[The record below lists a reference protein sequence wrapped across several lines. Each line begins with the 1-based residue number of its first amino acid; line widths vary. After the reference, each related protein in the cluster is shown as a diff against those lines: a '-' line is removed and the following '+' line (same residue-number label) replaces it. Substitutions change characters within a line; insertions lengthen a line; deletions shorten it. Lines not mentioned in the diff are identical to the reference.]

1 MWLLQGFAASPY
13 MAIAGVISLPLG
25 IPMLKE
31 TFSMRAFA
39 RSNGASAPRLQL
51 WLVANKG
58 AELKPLFE
66 NIASNQTG
74 NPLLY

>member
-1 MWLLQGFAASPY
+1 
-13 MAIAGVISLPLG
+13 
-25 IPMLKE
+25 
-31 TFSMRAFA
+31 MRAFA